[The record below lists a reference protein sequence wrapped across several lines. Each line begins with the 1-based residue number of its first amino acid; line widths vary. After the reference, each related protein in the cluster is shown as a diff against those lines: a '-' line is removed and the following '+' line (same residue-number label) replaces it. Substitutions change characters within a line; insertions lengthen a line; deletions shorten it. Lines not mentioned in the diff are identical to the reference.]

1 MTNTCHPILLQY
13 ITKKK
18 EEKKEKRVVLWAL
31 NLAQLEPQRKS
42 KKGTKIKR
50 AEEFEKREKECQ
62 QDIATV
68 IYRLAR
74 AKKRGAG
81 RSPVVAHLAISLIDC
96 WMSRRR
102 AAGAGT
108 HALARFVTKHSSM
121 RRREVVW
128 RRQTCL
134 SLARSALWARRRRS
148 IGRGGRVYGA
158 ASCGFAS
165 PSRQSRKVKSAALAA
180 AIEYKP
186 LSQKN
191 VVFFLHF
198 LTGPSELQTC
208 QKLHFYS
215 PCCLLFLM

>member
-1 MTNTCHPILLQY
+1 
-13 ITKKK
+13 
-18 EEKKEKRVVLWAL
+18 
-31 NLAQLEPQRKS
+31 
-42 KKGTKIKR
+42 
-50 AEEFEKREKECQ
+50 
-62 QDIATV
+62 
-68 IYRLAR
+68 
-74 AKKRGAG
+74 
-81 RSPVVAHLAISLIDC
+81 
-96 WMSRRR
+96 MSRRR

-186 LSQKN
+186 LSQKK
-191 VVFFLHF
+191 VLFFLHF

-215 PCCLLFLM
+215 PCCLLFLMWDWTNNPSTPQKKKKKFSSLPCWIFWFWVCWHGWPSERFADLQTDDQ